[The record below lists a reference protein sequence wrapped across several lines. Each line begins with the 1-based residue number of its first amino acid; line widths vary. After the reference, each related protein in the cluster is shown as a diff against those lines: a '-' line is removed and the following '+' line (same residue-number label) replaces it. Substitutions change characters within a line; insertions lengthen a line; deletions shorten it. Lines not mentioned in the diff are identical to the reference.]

1 MLDEYA
7 ILTVKDIEPIIP
19 SYTRYRSRIVVC
31 LGLCLM
37 ETDKHLREL
46 ISLSG
51 KSAVVTGGAR
61 GIGFAICSRLAEAGA
76 SVLIADLDIE
86 EAEKA
91 VGGLTASGYA
101 AYCIK
106 CDVSNEADVH
116 KMVDVCVE
124 KLGGV
129 DILVN
134 NAGVYPRKS
143 LDSMSGEDFDKVM
156 AVNLRGTFL
165 CSCCAGAAMVKQ
177 GRGGCIINIASIEA
191 LRPSASG
198 MSAYDASK
206 GGVWA
211 LTKSLARELGPY
223 GIRVNAIAPGAIKTR
238 WVSLHLEKSGVAEEV
253 RGQMKEL
260 KAFLSRIILGRMG
273 EVDEVARVVLFLASE
288 LSSYVTGEMIVV
300 DGGYLVC

>member
-1 MLDEYA
+1 MAE
-7 ILTVKDIEPIIP
+7 KP
-19 SYTRYRSRIVVC
+19 
-31 LGLCLM
+31 LC
-37 ETDKHLREL
+37 EL
-46 ISLSG
+46 IDLRG
-51 KSAVVTGGAR
+51 KVAIVTGGAR

-76 SVLIADLDIE
+76 SVLVADLDIA

-91 VGGLTASGYA
+91 VSDLASPGRSVR
-101 AYCIK
+101 CVR
-106 CDVSNEADVH
+106 CDVSGEADVQ
-116 KMVDVCVE
+116 KMVESCVE
-124 KLGGV
+124 WFGGV

-143 LDSMSGEDFDKVM
+143 LDSMSGEDFDKVT

-165 CSCCAGAAMVKQ
+165 CSRYAGAEMVKQ

-223 GIRVNAIAPGAIKTR
+223 GIRVNAIAPGAVKTR
-238 WVSLHLEKSGVAEEV
+238 WTSWHLGKPGSSEEA
-253 RGQMKEL
+253 REGLKEL
-260 KAFLSRIILGRMG
+260 KAFISRMVLGRVG
-273 EVDEVARVVLFLASE
+273 EADEVARVALFLASE

>member
-1 MLDEYA
+1 MSE
-7 ILTVKDIEPIIP
+7 KP
-19 SYTRYRSRIVVC
+19 
-31 LGLCLM
+31 
-37 ETDKHLREL
+37 LREL
-46 ISLSG
+46 IDLGG
-51 KSAVVTGGAR
+51 KVAIVTGGAR
-61 GIGFAICSRLAEAGA
+61 GIGSAICSRLAEAGA
-76 SVLIADLDIE
+76 SVLIADLDV
-86 EAEKA
+86 AETGQAIKELA
-91 VGGLTASGYA
+91 ASGHA
-101 AYCIK
+101 VHCVE
-106 CDVSNEADVH
+106 CDVSNEADVQR
-116 KMVDVCVE
+116 MVNVCAE
-124 KLGGV
+124 RLGGV

-165 CSCCAGAAMVKQ
+165 CSRYAGAEMVKQ

-223 GIRVNAIAPGAIKTR
+223 GIRVNAIAPGAVKTR
-238 WVSLHLEKSGVAEEV
+238 WTSWHLGKPSSSEEA
-253 RGQMKEL
+253 REGLKEL
-260 KAFLSRIILGRMG
+260 KAFMSRMVLGRMG
-273 EVDEVARVVLFLASE
+273 EADEVARVALFLASE

>member
-1 MLDEYA
+1 
-7 ILTVKDIEPIIP
+7 
-19 SYTRYRSRIVVC
+19 
-31 LGLCLM
+31 M
-37 ETDKHLREL
+37 ETCKRLQEL
-46 ISLSG
+46 ISLHG

-61 GIGFAICSRLAEAGA
+61 GIGLAICSRLAEAGA
-76 SVLIADLDIE
+76 STLIADLDIE

-91 VGGLTASGYA
+91 VRGLTASGYA

-106 CDVSNEADVH
+106 CDVSNEADVR

-134 NAGVYPRKS
+134 NAGIYPRKS
-143 LDSMSGEDFDKVM
+143 LDSMSGEDFDEVV

-165 CSCCAGAAMVKQ
+165 CSRYAGAEMVRQ
-177 GRGGCIINIASIEA
+177 RRGGCIINIASIEA
-191 LRPSASG
+191 FRPSASG
-198 MSAYDASK
+198 MAAYDASK
-206 GGVWA
+206 GGLWA

-238 WVSLHLEKSGVAEEV
+238 WVSWHLRKQGAAEEV
-253 RGQMKEL
+253 RGQLKEL

-273 EVDEVARVVLFLASE
+273 EADEVARVVLFLASE